1 MSSKQN
7 IEENKLI
14 RVLKTLNKKELR
26 KYKAYVESPYV
37 NKNIN
42 LISLLDYI
50 SKFHP
55 HFDSE
60 DFTEENAFGYLFPD
74 TPFKNGSI
82 TKISSKL
89 FKFLTDYFTVVSALQ
104 SSFDLDF
111 NLLLQYWR
119 RNLTTD
125 FDRLSEKIS
134 RNYSSKTKLKTND
147 FHNKFLVEK
156 EINRAVSSRKDKGV
170 GDAHFNDASKALDIY
185 YLYTKLIYT
194 CQEIN
199 RGNVIKGLSID
210 HFNIAIVEMIPTTP
224 YKNEPIIDIWY
235 SAYLLLSKD
244 DKLLNY
250 NNLKEKLYTNP
261 DIPDSSQLRMLF
273 TYLENNTLKIFKSRD
288 ELYREL
294 FELYNF
300 QIKRN
305 ILLNDEVYIP
315 GILKNYMTV
324 SLNLNKIKE
333 ANLFLE
339 SIKEQVIKTYP
350 SSFLFSQAMLLF
362 REEKYDETLDALNQ
376 INFNNIIMKLNER
389 TLRLKVYHHLNYSDL
404 LYDSLNSFRVFLTNN
419 KDIISDRILES
430 NRRFGNHLYKILKNS
445 SVISGN
451 IIHIRE
457 NIISDTFTIEKNW
470 LLEQVAQLQD

>member
-1 MSSKQN
+1 MSSKQS

-14 RVLKTLNKKELR
+14 RVLKTLDKKELR

-60 DFTEENAFGYLFPD
+60 DFTEKNAFEYLFPN

-89 FKFLTDYFTVVSALQ
+89 FKFLTDYFTVVSSLQ

-119 RNLTTD
+119 RNLTSD

-199 RGNVIKGLSID
+199 RGNVIKGLDID
-210 HFNIAIVEMIPTTP
+210 HFNIAIVEMIPTTQ

-235 SAYLLLSKD
+235 SAYLLLSKE

-273 TYLENNTLKIFKSRD
+273 TYLENNTLKVFKSRD
-288 ELYREL
+288 HGLHSKDEYQRRSQQRR
-294 FELYNF
+294 YP
-300 QIKRN
+300 K
-305 ILLNDEVYIP
+305 ND
-315 GILKNYMTV
+315 T
-324 SLNLNKIKE
+324 
-333 ANLFLE
+333 
-339 SIKEQVIKTYP
+339 
-350 SSFLFSQAMLLF
+350 
-362 REEKYDETLDALNQ
+362 
-376 INFNNIIMKLNER
+376 
-389 TLRLKVYHHLNYSDL
+389 
-404 LYDSLNSFRVFLTNN
+404 
-419 KDIISDRILES
+419 
-430 NRRFGNHLYKILKNS
+430 
-445 SVISGN
+445 
-451 IIHIRE
+451 
-457 NIISDTFTIEKNW
+457 
-470 LLEQVAQLQD
+470 